1 MGHRTV
7 VLDQCRN
14 PQIHL
19 EAEQILRHQWSA
31 MMNRFQVQA
40 TTAYADGAY
49 APLANSETW
58 LSDVEDL
65 GDGLF
70 KYLIVEL
77 STRENCETW
86 TDAIERIDRAIQE
99 LERVS
104 TALRLAYLDE
114 KPSAQKYQIRRLRD
128 LDH

>member
-1 MGHRTV
+1 
-7 VLDQCRN
+7 
-14 PQIHL
+14 
-19 EAEQILRHQWSA
+19 
-31 MMNRFQVQA
+31 MMNRFQVRA
-40 TTAYADGAY
+40 TTVYSEGAY

-58 LSDVEDL
+58 LRDVEEL

-86 TDAIERIDRAIQE
+86 TEAIERIDHAIQE

-114 KPSAQKYQIRRLRD
+114 KPNAQKCQVFRLRD

>member
-1 MGHRTV
+1 
-7 VLDQCRN
+7 
-14 PQIHL
+14 
-19 EAEQILRHQWSA
+19 

-40 TTAYADGAY
+40 TTTYADGAY

-70 KYLIVEL
+70 KYLMVEL
-77 STRENCETW
+77 ATRENCETW
-86 TDAIERIDRAIQE
+86 TEAIERIDRAIQE